1 MGDDWQF
8 IANKLP
14 KLLDEVRI
22 LEANQEAC
30 NRRLEEAKKLN
41 AADKKKNEELKRELA
56 AEKLRTKKYKVS
68 VV

>member
-1 MGDDWQF
+1 MGKFQS
-8 IANKLP
+8 IANQLP
-14 KLLDEVRI
+14 EIIDEVRK